1 MLLLIEHR
9 RTGVTLDQRPLDA
22 NGIEEISGIFSSPR
36 KPSPLKNVT
45 ILESVEESRAS
56 PEAVEMSGVNSTCE
70 MRPNVLF
77 CYPTLRHR
85 GTPGDSC

>member
-1 MLLLIEHR
+1 MPLLTERR

-45 ILESVEESRAS
+45 ILESVEESHAS
-56 PEAVEMSGVNSTCE
+56 PETVEMSGVNSTCE
-70 MRPNVLF
+70 MRVEWVVVL
-77 CYPTLRHR
+77 YQLDAPQHT
-85 GTPGDSC
+85 GDSY